1 MARQLKSVEK
11 VNLPTGSLLEQ
22 YFSEGDFLDSYAV
35 SAKAS
40 PRQAAEEIVR
50 FPGWARLLV
59 LLRNV
64 LTAPFGLSAN
74 GPEAPDKLGVFPVE
88 AETDDEIVAGF
99 NDRHLNFRVSVL
111 SRGGRVTLSTW
122 VRPHNRAGRVYLSA
136 IMPFHVAIARDAVRR
151 VARMAG
157 SDWDEY
163 PDRNSAEK

>member
-1 MARQLKSVEK
+1 MARQLKSVDK
-11 VNLPTGSLLEQ
+11 VDLPTGSLLEQ
-22 YFSEGDFLDSYAV
+22 YFAEGDFLDSYTV
-35 SAKAS
+35 SANAS

-59 LLRNV
+59 GLRNV

-88 AETDDEIVAGF
+88 AETADEIIAGF

-122 VRPHNRAGRVYLSA
+122 VRPHNLAGRLYLTA
-136 IMPFHVAIARDAVRR
+136 IMPFHVAIARDAIRR
-151 VARMAG
+151 VAHLAA
-157 SDWDEY
+157 SDGDEG

>member
-1 MARQLKSVEK
+1 MAKQLKSVEK

-22 YFSEGDFLDSYAV
+22 YYAEGDFLDSYAV
-35 SAKAS
+35 SAGAS

-59 LLRNV
+59 GLRNV

-74 GPEAPDKLGVFPVE
+74 GPEALDKLGVFPVE
-88 AETDDEIVAGF
+88 AETDDEIIAGF

-111 SRGGRVTLSTW
+111 SRSGRVTLSTW
-122 VRPHNRAGRVYLSA
+122 VRPHHLAGRLYLSG
-136 IMPFHVAIARDAVRR
+136 IMPFHVAIARDAVWR

-157 SDWDEY
+157 SDGDEY
-163 PDRNSAEK
+163 PDCNSAEK